1 MEFRLLVQ
9 VERTNIDHDPESVL
23 SLEGRHWRV
32 TEPYDISDWSSI
44 PEYTCVSYVWGS
56 GRTPHPLHRGFDI
69 SDNTLPSLAAA
80 ISSSHLGSAFWI
92 DAFCIPNDD
101 KKQATLESMGFIYS
115 RAKQVVVAFSGAS
128 FAAIEQ
134 ITKSDRMDDHH
145 LEVLNR
151 DEWVK
156 SVWTYQEVVNSQK
169 IICVCPDLPGSS
181 TIDGSEFLN
190 RVGYS
195 LHLYKSR
202 HGLSGFDLHDRFPQ
216 LSALEDLV
224 VDYMVAGYLERSA
237 LQVMSAMDLRVHRKP
252 THRLYAMIGAV
263 TQKPARTSTV
273 TTTATLAELAELFM
287 SACEE
292 KNDYSFIYSSAPR
305 DTRSDKRWRP
315 VPGCLPSIL
324 PWAGSGSGQRA
335 FRDASSGCLWLDDV
349 VSFQIQPQGV
359 LTPLA
364 KEIITG
370 WIGQKEPVESDE
382 LLAEQLYRTLKRVGF
397 SGSSGYANVGDGL
410 FFPLYD
416 VHAVGVVLVATGF
429 RWVFGAPGLLLQD
442 TGQGVEYI
450 PGVFAGSV
458 SVKEAG
464 RALLA

>member
-9 VERTNIDHDPESVL
+9 VERTHHDSESVL
-23 SLEGRHWRV
+23 SLEGRHWLV
-32 TEPYDISDWSSI
+32 TEPYDISDWSAI

-69 SDNTLPSLAAA
+69 SVNTLPSLAAA
-80 ISSSHLGSAFWI
+80 ISSQPELGTAFWI
-92 DAFCIPNDD
+92 DAFCIPTDRQ

-128 FAAIEQ
+128 YAAIDQ
-134 ITKSDRMDDHH
+134 ITKSDRLDDHH

-169 IICVCPDLPGSS
+169 LVCVCPDLPGSS

-190 RVGYS
+190 RVGFS
-195 LHLYKSR
+195 LHLYKNR
-202 HGLSGFDLHDRFPQ
+202 HGLGGFDLHDRFPQ

-224 VDYMVAGYLERSA
+224 ADYMVAGYLERSA

-263 TQKPARTSTV
+263 TQKPSRSS
-273 TTTATLAELAELFM
+273 TTATLAELAELFM
-287 SACEE
+287 AACEE
-292 KNDYSFIYSSAPR
+292 KNDYSFIYSTAPR
-305 DTRSDKRWRP
+305 DMRPDKRWRP

-324 PWAGSGSGQRA
+324 PWAGFGSGQRA
-335 FRDASSGCLWLDDV
+335 FRDASSGCLWLEDV
-349 VSFQIQPQGV
+349 VSFQVQPQSV
-359 LTPLA
+359 LTQLA
-364 KEIITG
+364 KEIIVGWTG
-370 WIGQKEPVESDE
+370 HKELVESDE
-382 LLAEQLYRTLKRVGF
+382 LLAEQLYTTLKRVGF
-397 SGSSGYANVGDGL
+397 SGSNRYAVVDDGL

-416 VHAVGVVLVATGF
+416 VHPVGVVLVATGV
-429 RWVFGAPGLLLQD
+429 RWVFGAPGLLLQN
-442 TGQGVEYI
+442 TGQGIEYI
-450 PGVFAGSV
+450 PGVFAGSI

-464 RALLA
+464 RALLT